1 MAILKNTTKALE
13 ETLKHPPEPGQRNV
27 WLYTVAKRAK
37 NVASR
42 EKIRS
47 FLLSVASQ
55 WNDRDFTPEIDRAIA
70 RAFEERSAP
79 SEEDRIPPWPEFS
92 QDAWNRRID
101 HPILFGSEGTQLPA
115 SEVID
120 RLFSE
125 NALLCLALDTKSAV
139 TQLRQQWRGKEAAM
153 QFLVPNAM
161 TKETGITQSGHPSPR
176 CLDNATKSKVYQ
188 VVEFDRGTLKEQAAI
203 LSSLHT
209 EYTPLIMVVYSGGK
223 SLHGWF
229 DVRTL
234 DEASKLRFF
243 RHSVFLGSDAS
254 LWDASKLV
262 RMPGGRRDNGKT
274 QSILFFNPIAPKH
287 P

>member
-13 ETLKHPPEPGQRNV
+13 KTLKHPPEPGQRNV
-27 WLYTVAKRAK
+27 WLYTVAKQAR
-37 NVASR
+37 NLASR

-70 RAFEERSAP
+70 RVFEDRSAP
-79 SEEDRIPPWPEFS
+79 PESERIPAWPTFSEE
-92 QDAWNRRID
+92 AWNRRLD
-101 HPILFGSEGTQLPA
+101 HPKLFGSEGAQLPA

-120 RLFSE
+120 RLFFE
-125 NALLCLALDTKSAV
+125 NDLLCMSLDTKSAV
-139 TQLRQQWRGKEAAM
+139 TQRRQLWRGSEAAM

-161 TKETGITQSGHPSPR
+161 TKETGITQSGKISCR
-176 CLDNATKSKVYQ
+176 SLDNATRSKTYQ
-188 VVEFDRGTLKEQAAI
+188 VIECDRGTLEEQASI

-234 DEASKLRFF
+234 NEADKLRFF
-243 RHSVFLGSDAS
+243 RHSVYLGSDAS
-254 LWDASKLV
+254 LWDASKFV

-274 QSILFFNPIAPKH
+274 QVILYFNPIAPKH

>member
-13 ETLKHPPEPGQRNV
+13 AALKNPPEPGERNV

-37 NVASR
+37 NLASR
-42 EKIRS
+42 DKIRS

-55 WNDRDFTPEIDRAIA
+55 WNDRDFTHEIDRAIA
-70 RAFEERSAP
+70 RAFEDRTAP
-79 SEEDRIPPWPEFS
+79 AEENRLPPWPEFS
-92 QDAWNRRID
+92 QEAWNRRID

-120 RLFSE
+120 HLFSE

-139 TQLRQQWRGKEAAM
+139 TQRREAWRGTEAAM

-161 TKETGITQSGHPSPR
+161 TSETGTTQSGHDSSR
-176 CLDNATKSKVYQ
+176 CLDNATRSKVYQ

-203 LSSLHT
+203 LSSLHS

-234 DEASKLRFF
+234 DEPSKLRFF

-274 QSILFFNPIAPKH
+274 QDILYFNPIAPKH